1 MYQTKLYCLQQ
12 FVMVKLFNDFLF
24 KLTKLYLFLF
34 YVGIDNQQLLRN

>member
-12 FVMVKLFNDFLF
+12 FVMAKLLNDFLF
-24 KLTKLYLFLF
+24 KLTKLYLFLL